1 MRPENLERLVYTVSP
16 SDKIAFSSKR
26 ISINFVPHGECT
38 NRCVFCAPNIP
49 AMEKVV
55 DHEVL
60 LNEDYTVDEMVEAAS
75 KSYEQNPDCSEIII
89 TGTIGEPLLYF
100 DRLLEFIP
108 RIKCKTSLPVRLNT
122 NGQAN
127 LILPEYSSQEVCQIL
142 EAAGLDSVVVS
153 LNATNEKDYVRLCNP
168 KQPGAFDS
176 VLDFVKA
183 STKSKIDTYVSFV
196 EYSKTHPDFPSLDR
210 NQIKEFCETLGIP
223 EDRIVYRPIIE

>member
-1 MRPENLERLVYTVSP
+1 MYIASP
-16 SDKIAFSSKR
+16 SGKIAFSSKR
-26 ISINFVPHGECT
+26 ISVNFVPRGDCT

-49 AMEKVV
+49 AMEKAV

-60 LNEDYTVDEMVEAAS
+60 LKEDYTVDEMVEATS
-75 KSYEQNPDCSEIII
+75 KAYAQNSDCSEIVI

-108 RIKCKTSLPVRLNT
+108 RIKRKTSLPVRLNT
-122 NGQAN
+122 NGQAT
-127 LILPEYSSQEVCQIL
+127 LILPEYSSQEVCQML
-142 EAAGLDSVVVS
+142 EVAGLDSVVVS

-176 VLDFVKA
+176 VLDFVKT
-183 STKSKIDTYVSFV
+183 STKSKIGIYVSFV
-196 EYSKTHPDFPSLDR
+196 EYSKIHPDFPSLDR
-210 NQIKEFCETLGIP
+210 SKIKEFCEMLGIP